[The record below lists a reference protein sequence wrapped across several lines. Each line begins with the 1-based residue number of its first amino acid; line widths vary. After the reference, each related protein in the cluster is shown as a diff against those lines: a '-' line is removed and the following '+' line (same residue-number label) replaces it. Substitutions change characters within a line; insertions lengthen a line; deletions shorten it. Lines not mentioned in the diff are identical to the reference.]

1 MRSADLFFALLTTG
15 LAAAMAAILAVGF
28 SVAASETPMDRVNR
42 LIKELETALAEAY
55 HARDFVA
62 VPIRL
67 LQLSSAG
74 ASAGKE
80 ATNRLN
86 ID

>member
-1 MRSADLFFALLTTG
+1 
-15 LAAAMAAILAVGF
+15 
-28 SVAASETPMDRVNR
+28 MDRVNR